1 MTDKQIKDDIIAD
14 NCSNGLV
21 YKQLDG
27 LKVGDI
33 YKYDPHRFSPYYK
46 KYVIS
51 FLHINK
57 TFGGKFVSIIFEDG
71 EVQNSLSTD
80 DIKKDTYVETV
91 DNWVDAF
98 NLNKLKPVLKEHK
111 NE

>member
-1 MTDKQIKDDIIAD
+1 MKDKQIKDDIIAD

-51 FLHINK
+51 FLYISK
-57 TFGGKFVSIIFEDG
+57 TFGGKFASIIFEDG
-71 EVQNSLSTD
+71 EVQTPISTD
-80 DIKKDTYVETV
+80 DIKKDIYIETGN
-91 DNWVDAF
+91 NWIDAF
-98 NLNKLKPVLKEHK
+98 NLNKLKPVPKEHK